1 MHNATERM
9 PPQQRIL
16 LWALDMIEGWVV
28 PALPRGVSRHRLIAW
43 IDRVQAHLKPCA
55 DGEDDRR
62 K

>member
-28 PALPRGVSRHRLIAW
+28 PALPRGVGIASS
-43 IDRVQAHLKPCA
+43 P
-55 DGEDDRR
+55 G
-62 K
+62 